1 MGEAAYLIGDIDGAT
16 ALALLE
22 WQVELGADEAILD
35 EPQNRFLEVAQVSAK
50 AAPPKSVPATP
61 RQSANKVSDFDISLQ
76 DAKALATSAT
86 NLQELA
92 TAQQSFDGLALKRGA
107 RSFCFSDGRPDA
119 RVMIIGEAP
128 SDEED
133 ASGKPFSGPAG
144 RMLDLMFEAI
154 GLSRHDPAAEKSLY
168 LINTLPWHPP
178 GDRMLHEKE
187 IALALPFLERHIELA
202 DPDILVLMGNA
213 PCMAG
218 LGKSGITRLRGVWH
232 ECFGRPALPMAHP
245 SVLLSAP
252 MAKRAAW
259 ADLLS
264 LADHLARPPS
274 SPNNG

>member
-35 EPQNRFLEVAQVSAK
+35 EPQNRFLELAPAPAK
-50 AAPPKSVPATP
+50 TAPPKEAGASQRKPVQRP
-61 RQSANKVSDFDISLQ
+61 SDFDVSLQ
-76 DAKALATSAT
+76 DAQALAASAT
-86 NLQELA
+86 TLQELA

-107 RSFCFSDGRPDA
+107 RNFCFSDGRADA

-133 ASGKPFSGPAG
+133 ASGKPFSGPSG
-144 RMLDLMFEAI
+144 DMLDLMFDAI
-154 GLSRHDPAAEKSLY
+154 GLSRHNPAAEKSLY

-187 IALALPFLERHIELA
+187 IALALPFLERHVELA
-202 DPDILVLMGNA
+202 DPDVLVLMGNA
-213 PCMAG
+213 PCMAA
-218 LGKSGITRLRGVWH
+218 LGRSGITRLRGVWQK
-232 ECFGRPALPMAHP
+232 CFGRPALPMAHP
-245 SVLLSAP
+245 SLLLRAP
-252 MAKRAAW
+252 MAKREAW

-264 LADHLARPPS
+264 LAVHLAGPPS
-274 SPNNG
+274 SREQG